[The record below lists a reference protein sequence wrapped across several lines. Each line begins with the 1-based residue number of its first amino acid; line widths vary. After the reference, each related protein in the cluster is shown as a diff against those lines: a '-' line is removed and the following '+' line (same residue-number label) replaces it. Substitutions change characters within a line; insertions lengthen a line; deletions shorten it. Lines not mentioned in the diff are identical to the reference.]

1 MGTPPACALCG
12 ACLHALALL
21 ARVRSHARARTD
33 QYCPSNIVT
42 TIFQLKDALYADFFT
57 LVRLIGKCFGDHG
70 IAGCFCQLAVR
81 LDLTDFASCLSTL
94 TQPFASQL
102 TIQPMWRRYSTNK
115 DVRCQNGDPF
125 VQLLKQL
132 DSLIVSWAEKAVNQ
146 PLRNINSIFNIAAS
160 VVPGLPKNPIPYL
173 CLPTRHE
180 PHRCRHVYG
189 GGPITELLS
198 DCEDQEDLSKLC
210 FFARVK
216 QICGSA
222 TTSFGESDSR
232 LGDWMGLFSR
242 GYEDLGS
249 LEKEFAGM

>member
-1 MGTPPACALCG
+1 M
-12 ACLHALALL
+12 
-21 ARVRSHARARTD
+21 
-33 QYCPSNIVT
+33 T

-70 IAGCFCQLAVR
+70 IAGCFCQLA
-81 LDLTDFASCLSTL
+81 
-94 TQPFASQL
+94 L
-102 TIQPMWRRYSTNK
+102 TIQPSWRRFSTNK

-132 DSLIVSWAEKAVNQ
+132 DSLIVSWAEKAVNR
-146 PLRNINSIFNIAAS
+146 PLRNINRIFNIAAS

-210 FFARVK
+210 FYARVK

-242 GYEDLGS
+242 GYENLGS
-249 LEKEFAGM
+249 LEEEFAGM